1 MGEPCVLGC
10 YPGILLARDFQR
22 WSRKKKWSF
31 LPYNKS
37 FIDRACSVKIA
48 GYWPLFFL
56 RIYCPRVRLGSLKK
70 YTHTQKRAWPISR
83 HLDLTLGQKRI
94 YVERASRFHHVARSL
109 CSALISQGCAFL
121 LLSFFSFDPFSNAL
135 SSICARPLLPRTKR
149 PNDSATLK
157 DEDAGILWMLMI
169 TRWYQA

>member
-1 MGEPCVLGC
+1 MRYFIRYKRVRKRAKWNEPCVLGC

-37 FIDRACSVKIA
+37 FIDLACSVKIA

-56 RIYCPRVRLGSLKK
+56 RIYCPRVRLASLKK
-70 YTHTQKRAWPISR
+70 YTHTQKRAWSTFR

-109 CSALISQGCAFL
+109 SSVVNFPGLRVFVVVVFL
-121 LLSFFSFDPFSNAL
+121 LRSFL
-135 SSICARPLLPRTKR
+135 
-149 PNDSATLK
+149 
-157 DEDAGILWMLMI
+157 
-169 TRWYQA
+169 